1 MSKNGLPPGFVFRSA
16 NAKDI
21 KALITLSLR
30 SYQDRE
36 FLLIPVLTGIFH
48 VAIVTGILWLFPPLH
63 LTEEN
68 KWLWEIS
75 VFAWKFIMPFLPF
88 FLSTSGYIIIFLTQ
102 YRVIE
107 HRGRIVAYCRLNCR
121 AHDSGLTD
129 VFVSPRYR
137 GQGIGSMMVRQVATE
152 APKPLY
158 LHSFKNKV
166 GFYTRLGFVPVGDR
180 PDSKSQPGTFQ
191 LRSSQFTIVRLVLR

>member
-1 MSKNGLPPGFVFRSA
+1 MNKNGLPPGFVFRSA

-21 KALITLSLR
+21 KALITLSL
-30 SYQDRE
+30 SAYQNSE
-36 FLLIPVLTGIFH
+36 FLLIPVLIGIFH
-48 VAIVTGILWLFPPLH
+48 IVLWLFPPLH

-75 VFAWKFIMPFLPF
+75 VFAWKFIMPLLPF
-88 FLSTSGYIIIFLTQ
+88 FLSTSGCIIIFLTQ

-137 GQGIGSMMVRQVATE
+137 GQGIGSMMVRQVAAE

-180 PDSKSQPGTFQ
+180 PDSKSQPESFQ
-191 LRSSQFTIVRLVLR
+191 LSSSQFTIVRLVLR